1 MVMKR
6 VEAGE
11 DIFDQIRDLKTDQSS
26 LGDHFHRQ
34 RSFSV
39 NTETSLKSSEAV
51 MDSLG
56 VFDTLTL
63 RDQGAV
69 LILYQ
74 MAKAM

>member
-1 MVMKR
+1 MKR

-11 DIFDQIRDLKTDQSS
+11 DIFDQLRDLKTDQSS
-26 LGDHFHRQ
+26 LGDHCHRQ
-34 RSFSV
+34 RSFSI
-39 NTETSLKSSEAV
+39 NTETSVKSSEVV

>member
-11 DIFDQIRDLKTDQSS
+11 DVFLDRPHPPKMEPEPFVSVSPSTS
-26 LGDHFHRQ
+26 
-34 RSFSV
+34 RS
-39 NTETSLKSSEAV
+39 AIV
-51 MDSLG
+51 MTTYN
-56 VFDTLTL
+56 TLTQM
-63 RDQGAV
+63 DQGAV